1 MRMLGEILHC
11 STCPVSSAS
20 SRKDLAPLFSPCAWL
35 TTQLHRFGAVAP
47 ILVLHLRHLGFS
59 DQLVGSFLSLTLL
72 GDVLLSLV
80 VT

>member
-1 MRMLGEILHC
+1 MPSLANELGFHHVRSSHSLRDVMLLF
-11 STCPVSSAS
+11 AS
-20 SRKDLAPLFSPCAWL
+20 RFVRLFA
-35 TTQLHRFGAVAP
+35 FGAVAP
-47 ILVLHLRHLGFS
+47 ILVLHLRTLDFS